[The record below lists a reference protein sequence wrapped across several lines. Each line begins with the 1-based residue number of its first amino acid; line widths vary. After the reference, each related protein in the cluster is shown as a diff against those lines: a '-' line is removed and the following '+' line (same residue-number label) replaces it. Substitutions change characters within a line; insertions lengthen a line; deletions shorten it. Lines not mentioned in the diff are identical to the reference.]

1 MASKGFAIVMWEN
14 ENGRCSV
21 VMLNEIYKDDV
32 DEKLIIGKKY
42 TVKYGNE
49 NYAAVLKMIG
59 TAILY
64 KGAFF
69 Y

>member
-1 MASKGFAIVMWEN
+1 
-14 ENGRCSV
+14 
-21 VMLNEIYKDDV
+21 MLNEIYKDDV
-32 DEKLIIGKKY
+32 DKKLIIGKKY

-49 NYAAVLKMIG
+49 NYEAVLKMIG

-69 Y
+69 YWI